1 MDNLQKKVLDLF
13 TNSIEVKGEFIKTHC
28 EKIVQAVQITALA
41 LKNGNKLL
49 FFGNGGSACDASHLA
64 AEFVNRFK
72 IERPGLPALALA
84 TDMAVVTS
92 ISNDYE
98 YAEIFSRQVRTLG
111 QSGDIAFA
119 ITTSGN
125 STNVVRGVQAA
136 KEKGIRT
143 IGFTGGTGGKLVPLV
158 DMAFIVPSKN
168 TARIQET
175 HITLG
180 HVICELVDELLF
192 NPAS

>member
-1 MDNLQKKVLDLF
+1 MENLQKKVLDLF
-13 TNSIEVKGEFIKTHC
+13 TNSIEVKGEFIKTHS

-125 STNVVRGVQAA
+125 SANVVRGVQAA